1 MGKIEEA
8 QYIINNRTINIRN
21 GEVKDAE
28 KLINLIKKVG
38 KETDFLLNNPDEFN
52 ITIEEEENFIQ
63 NHVDSE
69 VDLLV
74 VAETDGEVI
83 GICGL
88 NGNINKRIR
97 HSAEIALAIEQE
109 FCGMGIGKE
118 LMKAGIEWAKENGI
132 SRITLKVD
140 TNNYR
145 AISLYLKLGFEIE
158 GTLRND
164 KMLCDGSYIDGY
176 TMALLL

>member
-1 MGKIEEA
+1 MGKIEEIK
-8 QYIINNRTINIRN
+8 YIINNKKVTIRN
-21 GEVKDAE
+21 GRVQDAE

-38 KETDFLLNNPDEFN
+38 KETDFLLKNPDEFN
-52 ITIEEEENFIQ
+52 PTVKEEEKFIQ
-63 NHVDSE
+63 SQIDSE
-69 VDLLV
+69 VDILI
-74 VAETDGEVI
+74 VAETDGEII

-88 NGNINKRIR
+88 NGNINKKIR
-97 HSAEIALAIEQE
+97 HSAEFGLAIEQE
-109 FCGMGIGKE
+109 SCGMGIGKN
-118 LMKAGIEWAKENGI
+118 LMKAGIEWGKENGI

-140 TNNYR
+140 TNNYT

-164 KMLCDGSYIDGY
+164 KMLVDGSYISGY